1 MPELTADVV
10 LKKIKTGEKV
20 ERADLRGL
28 AMPQAALEGASF
40 RRCDLDGANLEGA
53 KLARAVFKN
62 ASLREAFLAG
72 ADLREANLESA
83 DLEGAN
89 LQGARLVGANLNRAN
104 LEGANLQGA
113 DLSGAR
119 LTHTQMELAKLGGA
133 RLVGAQL
140 SHSALSEADLS
151 TAKLDDADLTNTDLS
166 SANLEEASLARAQL
180 RDAQLGD
187 ATLSRADLSGADL
200 RRAIFTGAKLDGTTL
215 TGAKVHGLVGT
226 GKPVTS
232 ARADWLDDTVEG
244 TGANRV
250 TGPNIANLLAG
261 MAVAAGPANKRYF
274 GRGDVLR
281 NAHLEFD
288 AGAAVEIESLFE
300 HCTISLGDQ
309 TELVVGKAGLLS
321 GCQIRGAGRITIHGK
336 FVEQESPGIVG
347 ATQLVVSSAGS
358 LVAAIE
364 QPPEMTRFA
373 FEPGCMLR
381 VKIQPA
387 KKDRATARR
396 EPTRKQEPR

>member
-53 KLARAVFKN
+53 RLARAIFKN
-62 ASLREAFLAG
+62 ASLREAFLAS

-119 LTHTQMELAKLGGA
+119 LTHAQMELAKLGGA

-140 SHSALSEADLS
+140 AHSSLGESDLS
-151 TAKLDDADLTNTDLS
+151 TAKLDDADLTNADLTA
-166 SANLEEASLARAQL
+166 ANLEEASLVRAQL

-200 RRAIFTGAKLDGTTL
+200 RRAILTGANLDGATL
-215 TGAKVHGLVGT
+215 TGAKVHALVGT
-226 GKPVTS
+226 GKGPV
-232 ARADWLDDTVEG
+232 AVRADWLDDSVDG
-244 TGANRV
+244 NGGSKVAGPNVLSVLTGAPV
-250 TGPNIANLLAG
+250 
-261 MAVAAGPANKRYF
+261 AVGPANKRYF
-274 GRGDVLR
+274 GRGDTLR
-281 NAHLEFD
+281 NANLEFD
-288 AGAAVEIESLFE
+288 AGASVEIESLFE
-300 HCTISLGDQ
+300 HCTISLGDA
-309 TELVVGKAGLLS
+309 TELVVGKAGILN

-347 ATQLVVSSAGS
+347 ATQLVVSSQGS

-381 VKIQPA
+381 VKIQQA
-387 KKDRATARR
+387 KKDRPAARR
-396 EPTRKQEPR
+396 EPTRKQEQR